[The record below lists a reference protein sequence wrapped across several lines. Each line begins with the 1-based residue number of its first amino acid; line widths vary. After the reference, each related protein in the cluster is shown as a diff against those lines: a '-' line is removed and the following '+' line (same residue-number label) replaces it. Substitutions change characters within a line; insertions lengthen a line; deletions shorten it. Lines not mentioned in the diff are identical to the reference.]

1 MGKLFS
7 INQAAD
13 VVETIETYYDLF
25 NGYFNLEDLLKD
37 ELDYVTVSSAIDT
50 IEDFL
55 EQLRIT
61 GKLEE
66 F

>member
-1 MGKLFS
+1 MSKVFS

-13 VVETIETYYDLF
+13 VVETTETYYDLF
-25 NGYFNLEDLLKD
+25 NGYFDLEDLLKD
-37 ELDYVTVSSAIDT
+37 ELDYVTVSSAIET

>member
-1 MGKLFS
+1 MTKRFS

-13 VVETIETYYDLF
+13 VVETSETYYDLF

-37 ELDYVTVSSAIDT
+37 QMDQIIVQEAIDT
-50 IEDFL
+50 LEDFL
-55 EQLRIT
+55 TQLRIT

>member
-1 MGKLFS
+1 MTKRFS

-13 VVETIETYYDLF
+13 VVETSETYYDLF

-37 ELDYVTVSSAIDT
+37 ELDYVTISSAIET

-55 EQLRIT
+55 EQLRTT

>member
-1 MGKLFS
+1 MTKRFS
-7 INQAAD
+7 INQGAD
-13 VVETIETYYDLF
+13 VVETSETYYDLF

-37 ELDYVTVSSAIDT
+37 ELDYVTVSSAIET
-50 IEDFL
+50 LEDFL

>member
-1 MGKLFS
+1 MGKVFS

-13 VVETIETYYDLF
+13 VVETSETYYDLF
-25 NGYFNLEDLLKD
+25 NGHFNLEDLLKD

>member
-1 MGKLFS
+1 MTKRFS

-13 VVETIETYYDLF
+13 VVETSETYYDLF

-37 ELDYVTVSSAIDT
+37 QIDQVIVQEAIDT
-50 IEDFL
+50 LEDFL

>member
-1 MGKLFS
+1 MDKVFS
-7 INQAAD
+7 INSAAD
-13 VVETIETYYDLF
+13 VVETSETYYDLF

-37 ELDYVTVSSAIDT
+37 ELDYVTVSSAIET

>member
-1 MGKLFS
+1 MTKRFN
-7 INQAAD
+7 INPAAD
-13 VVETIETYYDLF
+13 VVETSETYYDLF
-25 NGYFNLEDLLKD
+25 NGYFNFEDLLKD
-37 ELDYVTVSSAIDT
+37 ELDYVTVTSAIET

-55 EQLRIT
+55 EQLRTT

>member
-1 MGKLFS
+1 MGKVFS
-7 INQAAD
+7 INKAAD
-13 VVETIETYYDLF
+13 VVETTETYYDLF

-37 ELDYVTVSSAIDT
+37 ELDYVTVSSAIET

>member
-1 MGKLFS
+1 MGKVFS

-13 VVETIETYYDLF
+13 VVETSETYYDLF

>member
-1 MGKLFS
+1 MGKAFS

-13 VVETIETYYDLF
+13 VVETSETYYDLF

-37 ELDYVTVSSAIDT
+37 QKDRVVVQEAIDT
-50 IEDFL
+50 LEDFL

>member
-1 MGKLFS
+1 MGKVFS

-13 VVETIETYYDLF
+13 VVETSETYYDLF
-25 NGYFNLEDLLKD
+25 NGHFNLEDLLKD
-37 ELDYVTVSSAIDT
+37 ELDYVTVSSAIET

>member
-1 MGKLFS
+1 MTKRFS

-13 VVETIETYYDLF
+13 VVETSETYYDLF

-37 ELDYVTVSSAIDT
+37 ELDYVTVSSAIEV

-55 EQLRIT
+55 EQLRT
-61 GKLEE
+61 AGKLEE

>member
-1 MGKLFS
+1 MTKRFS

-13 VVETIETYYDLF
+13 VSTTSETYYDLF

-37 ELDYVTVSSAIDT
+37 ELDYVTVSSAIET

>member
-1 MGKLFS
+1 MGKVFS

-13 VVETIETYYDLF
+13 VVETSETYYDLF

-37 ELDYVTVSSAIDT
+37 ELDYVTVSSAIET

-55 EQLRIT
+55 KQLRIT

>member
-1 MGKLFS
+1 MTKRFS

-13 VVETIETYYDLF
+13 VIETSETYYDLF
-25 NGYFNLEDLLKD
+25 NGYFNLDDLLKD
-37 ELDYVTVSSAIDT
+37 QMDQVIVQEAIDT
-50 IEDFL
+50 LEDFL